1 LLEQTFDRIVHASSE
16 ELSLCPGLGDVKVRR
31 LQEAFASRFKPKR
44 KDGPG
49 KKTRDLPR
57 SGVDDEDV
65 SMTGVG
71 EDSVGSPKRKKVD
84 KGKGREMRV
93 DDEKEGSPDWPSD
106 EDEEE
111 SGGDGE
117 GVDGEGKRKKNRV
130 MEESDEED
138 DEDEE
143 RKRQERKRERA
154 AQGRQPSVPRVEKAG
169 SPDWESDPD
178 EAREGKMDVDEA
190 RGRKEVEEPIIVQ
203 PRKPSECC
211 VVDLS

>member
-31 LQEAFASRFKPKR
+31 LQEAFTSRFKPKR

-154 AQGRQPSVPRVEKAG
+154 AQGRRGVRTG
-169 SPDWESDPD
+169 SQILTRLE
-178 EAREGKMDVDEA
+178 
-190 RGRKEVEEPIIVQ
+190 RGRWTLM
-203 PRKPSECC
+203 KPEGGKRWKSRSLFSRESR
-211 VVDLS
+211 VSAVSLTSRSFTR